1 MFCEKCGKEVKDNW
15 KKCPYCG
22 QTIVE
27 NSEKTGTH
35 SKEEHQVNNSFGKIP
50 KKKSKIKKVLLGFSV
65 LLTVLIVFACIN
77 LSGGKDNDNKES
89 GKEVSEEIK
98 TLEEVGG
105 FAQWKEDGFPG
116 SVRADIS
123 IDFPLV
129 NTDKNNYAVYIGA
142 GGINIGVIM
151 QEDEKPLKEWEW
163 LMEAEPYEETGKAY
177 FNGIIKYLG
186 LSDGDNELP
195 VFLISDVSEGDYQ
208 EENIV
213 LDEQI
218 DNVDSETITLPITV
232 VNNTGID
239 IYGFYASLADVDN
252 WEEDIL
258 DDQILYAGESFLIN
272 FSFSLDQL
280 VWDFAIEDVYS
291 ETLEFYGMDFSEC
304 SMDGAVLTLYD
315 DGTASLE

>member
-1 MFCEKCGKEVKDNW
+1 M
-15 KKCPYCG
+15 
-22 QTIVE
+22 
-27 NSEKTGTH
+27 
-35 SKEEHQVNNSFGKIP
+35 
-50 KKKSKIKKVLLGFSV
+50 LGFSV

-77 LSGGKDNDNKES
+77 SSGGKDNDNKER

-218 DNVDSETITLPITV
+218 DNVDSEIITLPITV